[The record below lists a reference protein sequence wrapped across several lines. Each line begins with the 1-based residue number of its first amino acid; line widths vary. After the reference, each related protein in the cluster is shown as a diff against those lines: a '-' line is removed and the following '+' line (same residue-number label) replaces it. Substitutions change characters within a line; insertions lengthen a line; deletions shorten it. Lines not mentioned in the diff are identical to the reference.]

1 MKKSLLF
8 TIIACGISV
17 VLLSCVLMVGLQSE
31 GFGITALLSEEGE
44 ESGTKDDKVYSYF
57 WEPENFSGID
67 ITWLNGPVVVKT
79 GGTRVEITESSHR
92 SLKEE
97 EKLQL
102 SSSGGVLKVKWNG
115 SLLPLDIFHRQKKA
129 LTVTIPLETARQLE
143 VLRCE
148 NVSGDI
154 AVAGFAAEECRFA
167 TASGNLDISDI
178 SGGSAEFKT
187 VSGRLAFE
195 KIAME
200 ELLQASTTS
209 GILSAQNF
217 SAASSS
223 FSTVSGQA
231 ELLGEADELTVS
243 TISADVEA
251 QLRGCPKTA
260 VLESVS
266 GKLVLAVPE
275 NEGFLAKHTTVSGD
289 FSSDFPLED
298 RGDEGERYKTGKA
311 ELSFRSTSGQ
321 IQLLKSGAESPNGKT
336 ATGSTAK

>member
-8 TIIACGISV
+8 TFIACGISV

-31 GFGITALLSEEGE
+31 GFGIIPLLSEEKEG
-44 ESGTKDDKVYSYF
+44 SGGNGDKVYSYF
-57 WEPENFSGID
+57 WETENFSGID
-67 ITWLNGPVVVKT
+67 ISWLNGPVTVKT
-79 GGTRVEITESSHR
+79 GGTRVEITETSAR

-97 EKLQL
+97 ERLRL
-102 SSSGGVLKVKWNG
+102 SSSGGVVKVKWNG
-115 SLLPLDIFHRQKKA
+115 SLLPLDVFHRQEKT

-154 AVAGFAAEECRFA
+154 VASGFAAEECRFA
-167 TASGNLDISDI
+167 TASGSLDISDI
-178 SGGSAEFKT
+178 SGVNAEFKT

-195 KIAME
+195 KIAVE

-209 GILSAQNF
+209 GFLSAQNF

-231 ELLGEADELTVS
+231 ELSGESDELKVS

-251 QLRGCPKTA
+251 RLEGCPETA
-260 VLESVS
+260 LLESVS
-266 GKLVLAVPE
+266 GELVLTLPE
-275 NEGFLAKHTTVSGD
+275 NEGFLAKHTTVSGK

-298 RGDEGERYKTGKA
+298 RGDQGERYKAGRA
-311 ELSFRSTSGQ
+311 ELSFCSTSGQ
-321 IQLLKSGAESPNGKT
+321 MKLLKSDGGKP
-336 ATGSTAK
+336 